1 MVVHIFPLLILYLK
15 RITGVLRLA
24 TTDNTI
30 QILNLLSDT
39 NVCDV
44 LKTVYAADNSGVDF
58 TNQAKLPPTKFY
70 PLMSMLQEQHLIE
83 KRNRKYFITIIG
95 RAVYNTRGLIEKA
108 LRHYCKLKVIDS
120 LKEQQDIPASE
131 LDKVIDTLIDD
142 YQLKDI
148 LVKH

>member
-1 MVVHIFPLLILYLK
+1 M
-15 RITGVLRLA
+15 A

-30 QILNLLSDT
+30 QFLNMLSDT

-58 TNQAKLPPTKFY
+58 ANQAKLPPTKIY
-70 PLMSMLQEQHLIE
+70 PLISMLQEQHLIE

-95 RAVYNTRGLIEKA
+95 RAVYNTKGLIEKA

-120 LKEQQDIPASE
+120 LIEQQDIPVSE
-131 LDKVIDTLIDD
+131 LHKVIDTLIDAS
-142 YQLKDI
+142 LKKKN
-148 LVKH
+148 LT

>member
-1 MVVHIFPLLILYLK
+1 M
-15 RITGVLRLA
+15 A

-44 LKTVYAADNSGVDF
+44 LKTLYAADNSGVDF
-58 TNQAKLPPTKFY
+58 ANQAKLPPTKIY
-70 PLMSMLQEQHLIE
+70 PLISMLQEQHLIE

-95 RAVYNTRGLIEKA
+95 RAVYNTKGLIEKA

-120 LKEQQDIPASE
+120 LKEQQDIPLSE
-131 LDKVIDTLIDD
+131 LHKVIDTLIDD

-148 LVKH
+148 LIKH

>member
-1 MVVHIFPLLILYLK
+1 M
-15 RITGVLRLA
+15 A

-30 QILNLLSDT
+30 QILNMLSDT

-58 TNQAKLPPTKFY
+58 ANQAKLPPTKIY
-70 PLMSMLQEQHLIE
+70 PLISMLQEQHLIE

-95 RAVYNTRGLIEKA
+95 RAVYNTKGLIEKA
-108 LRHYCKLKVIDS
+108 LRHYCKLKLIDS
-120 LKEQQDIPASE
+120 LIEQQDIPVSE
-131 LDKVIDTLIDD
+131 LHKVIDTLIDD

-148 LVKH
+148 LIKD